1 MTPHHI
7 VVVQQRHVVDFVEQV
22 KLGLVQSWVRVK
34 EAKEDWRG
42 ILLEKMM
49 ETPKEMVM
57 GRMMETVIKTA
68 SLRVPLMVIVEIRMV
83 AIKTEKAMLQSHFDL
98 LYDDC
103 CFWVDLEDLPPAAA
117 SGELY
122 C

>member
-1 MTPHHI
+1 M
-7 VVVQQRHVVDFVEQV
+7 
-22 KLGLVQSWVRVK
+22 VQSWVRVK

-57 GRMMETVIKTA
+57 GRMMETA

-83 AIKTEKAMLQSHFDL
+83 AIKTEKAMLQNHFDL

-103 CFWVDLEDLPPAAA
+103 CLWVDLEDLPPAAA